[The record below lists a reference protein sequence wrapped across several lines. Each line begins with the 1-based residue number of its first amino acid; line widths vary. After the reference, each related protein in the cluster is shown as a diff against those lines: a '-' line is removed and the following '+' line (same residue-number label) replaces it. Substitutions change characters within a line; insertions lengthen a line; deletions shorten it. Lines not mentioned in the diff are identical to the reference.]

1 MKKPLLSLRQIK
13 DQGLRTKISFYS
25 SFFNRV
31 FLVSILLCLL
41 IVACNRPLS
50 KVKEYQEPKGFWY
63 QDEDFDLNDLTT
75 PLRTDGLY
83 FRIIDTDAFGD
94 NFQMFRFYPDGL
106 VIEYSV
112 YNTPDKVADLAKV
125 TDRNIHGYYQIE
137 SDSIF
142 FTTKVYYDHHPT
154 FYKGVIAQD
163 SLVLHFQNFYK
174 KREGQD
180 VFYFLENK

>member
-1 MKKPLLSLRQIK
+1 MKKPLLNLRKTKVHGGTFNKCSWSLSNR
-13 DQGLRTKISFYS
+13 SFVVLILWY
-25 SFFNRV
+25 
-31 FLVSILLCLL
+31 FLIT
-41 IVACNRPLS
+41 ACNRPLT
-50 KVKEYQEPKGFWY
+50 KIEEYQEPKGFWY
-63 QDEDFDLNDLTT
+63 QDEHFDLKKITT

-83 FRIIDTDAFGD
+83 FRIIDTDSFGD

-112 YNTPDKVADLAKV
+112 YNTPDKVVGLEKV
-125 TDRNIHGYYQIE
+125 RERNIHGYFQIE

-154 FYKGVIAQD
+154 FYKGEIFQD
-163 SLVLHFQNFYK
+163 SLVLHFQNYHK

-180 VFYFLENK
+180 VFYFLEKK